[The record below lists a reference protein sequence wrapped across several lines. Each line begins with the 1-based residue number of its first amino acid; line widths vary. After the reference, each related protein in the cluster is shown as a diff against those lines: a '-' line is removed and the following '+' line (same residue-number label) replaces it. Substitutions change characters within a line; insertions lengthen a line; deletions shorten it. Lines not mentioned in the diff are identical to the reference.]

1 MASRHMRIK
10 GTKILITALLLI
22 GLNTSCQ
29 TVKPYQRA
37 YLNDSNM
44 QMGFG
49 KTSGFENYALMI
61 REGAS
66 GAGGKNGGGCGCT

>member
-1 MASRHMRIK
+1 MRINRS
-10 GTKILITALLLI
+10 TITLLSIVILLI
-22 GLNTSCQ
+22 AGSSCQ

-37 YLNDSNM
+37 YLNDANM

-49 KTSGFENYALMI
+49 KNAAFENYAQFI

-66 GAGGKNGGGCGCT
+66 GAGGKSGGGCGCN